1 MIMNI
6 PFFQNHTTH
15 THTKTGTIKEQ
26 MMNPAWINSNQ
37 DRKLFYREVMRRGR
51 KWTISDMPLREISYD
66 ATPLPTPAVQMDGRS
81 KTFLS
86 CCLLFSERRMSNRT
100 PWCLTTTPK
109 INKKKPPKKHPLW
122 ITWNFHSTS
131 PLSSTFLV
139 FMPAALNILNN
150 HFPPILLAEFEDTPF
165 PKNSA
170 WLF

>member
-66 ATPLPTPAVQMDGRS
+66 DTPLPTPAVQMDGRS

-100 PWCLTTTPK
+100 PWCLTTTPPQ
-109 INKKKPPKKHPLW
+109 KKNPTQKTPPLNYMKFSQHISAVIYFSCL
-122 ITWNFHSTS
+122 HACSTEHTQQSLS
-131 PLSSTFLV
+131 P
-139 FMPAALNILNN
+139 
-150 HFPPILLAEFEDTPF
+150 HFVSRIWRHAF
-165 PKNSA
+165 S
-170 WLF
+170 